1 MGTSRSARHAFFG
14 AAEEAAGNAFEAAR
28 IGGPATDWPWA
39 ASDSLLDL
47 AHRAE
52 LAIDGAIGPWLPGAE
67 IARRQVERLRGLLA
81 FSRREVPL
89 YRRLFARVPED
100 APLTGYPVLTKRTLM
115 RDLAASLSERS
126 LTRARIDAFLREP
139 CRGQLLDGRY
149 AVWTSSGSTGAPA
162 VFVHDREALA
172 VYDALE
178 ACRARGRSS
187 PAAWGATLLAGE
199 RYAMLAATG
208 GHFSGVATLA
218 RMRAN
223 YPWLAGA
230 TRAISLLQPL
240 PALLRELTDFDPT
253 LLATYP
259 TAAGLLA
266 DAQCAGQVRL
276 RLRELWLGG
285 ETLTPAL
292 RARLQRVFRCP
303 VRQSYGASEFLP
315 LAFECGEGR
324 LHVNADWVILEP
336 VDRHYRPVPAGTASA
351 TVLLTNL
358 ANRAQPLIRYDLG
371 DSVTIETTP
380 CACGCALPAVSVQG
394 RADDVLMLPRAGG
407 GSVSLLPLVL
417 QTVLEEVAHLDDYQ
431 LVQQA
436 PDRLLLRLGPTCRR
450 HASAARRALG
460 QFIASQ
466 GAGGVRI
473 AIASLGSHACRPS
486 GKRRRVV
493 REAPPPA

>member
-1 MGTSRSARHAFFG
+1 MGTSHRGRTSAFDAVAGSG
-14 AAEEAAGNAFEAAR
+14 AGADLTPPDGAGAV
-28 IGGPATDWPWA
+28 GWPWTA
-39 ASDSLLDL
+39 AHALFDL

-52 LAIDGAIGPWLPGAE
+52 LAIDGAIGAWLPAAE
-67 IARRQVERLRGLLA
+67 IARRQTERLRALLA
-81 FSRREVPL
+81 FARSHVPL
-89 YRRLFARVPED
+89 YRRLHAHVPEG
-100 APLTGYPVLTKRTLM
+100 APLADHPVLTKDRLM
-115 RDLAASLSERS
+115 RDLSASLCDRS
-126 LTRARIDAFLREP
+126 LTRSRIEAFLREP
-139 CRGQLLDGRY
+139 CHGQLLDGRY

-172 VYDALE
+172 VYGALE
-178 ACRARGRSS
+178 LWRARSRSS
-187 PAAWGATLLAGE
+187 PAACAATLLAGE

-218 RMRAN
+218 RMRAE

-240 PALLRELTDFDPT
+240 PALLREVAEFDPT

-266 DAQCAGQVRL
+266 DAQCAGQLRL

-292 RARLQRVFRCP
+292 RARLQRVFGCP

-336 VDRHYRPVPAGTASA
+336 VDRQHRPVPPGTPSA

-371 DSVTIETTP
+371 DSVTVEAVP
-380 CACGCALPAVSVQG
+380 CRCGCALPAVSVQG
-394 RADDVLMLPRAGG
+394 RADDVLTLPRLGG

-436 PDRLLLRLGPTCRR
+436 PDRLLLRLGPACRGR
-450 HASAARRALG
+450 AAAARRALRG
-460 QFIASQ
+460 FLASQ
-466 GAGGVRI
+466 GVGRVRI
-473 AIASLGSHACRPS
+473 DVDAEGPQTGRPS
-486 GKRRRVV
+486 GKRRRIL
-493 REAPPPA
+493 RDLLSPG